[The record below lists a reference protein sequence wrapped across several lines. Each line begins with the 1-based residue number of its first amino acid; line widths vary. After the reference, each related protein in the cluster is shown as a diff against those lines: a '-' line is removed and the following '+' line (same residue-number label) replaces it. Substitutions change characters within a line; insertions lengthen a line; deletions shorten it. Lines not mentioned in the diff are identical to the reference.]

1 MKTLNIFIENI
12 YPDFDI
18 NEIGVLE
25 NLKKITSYFLDE
37 QEILSNSCLADYSY
51 GTLCFDVVLCD
62 NQKIHEIN
70 RDYRQKD
77 RPTDVISFAI
87 FADSPEEERFI
98 LDDEI
103 NLGEIIIS
111 LDKVK
116 EQAAENNQSF
126 DEELYF
132 LLSHG
137 VLHLFGFDHLTDE
150 DYNFMVRAQNEV
162 RAIFDTRLG

>member
-12 YPDFDI
+12 YPDFKI
-18 NEIGVLE
+18 NEVEVLD
-25 NLKKITSYFLDE
+25 NLKKITSYFLGK
-37 QEILSNSCLADYSY
+37 QEIMNNSCFIGYKFE
-51 GTLCFDVVLCD
+51 TLCFDVVLCD
-62 NQKIHEIN
+62 NHKIHEIN
-70 RDYRQKD
+70 KDYRHKD

-98 LDDEI
+98 FDEEI
-103 NLGEIIIS
+103 NLGEIIVS

-116 EQAAENNQSF
+116 EQSEEHNQSF
-126 DEELYF
+126 EEELYF

-150 DYNFMVRAQNEV
+150 DYNFMVKAQNEV
-162 RAIFDTRLG
+162 KAVLGV